1 MALPHPSFVK
11 VCEYENVCAD
21 LPSPALG
28 VGQGYASQTDGIY
41 FVGSDI
47 VPSYARS
54 RAGNWPRD
62 REAVAAEAPTECRN
76 VAAAAGRGE
85 SWVDGETQGGLPS
98 PRCLRWLRHFLR
110 LYPRPGTSVPWRV
123 DMPDDQ
129 GFDCESAPQR
139 CNTLVVDAIICFA
152 AVFEDIPEGVAYDY
166 SRLLPFRRVRRRHSR
181 ERKREKKEAFR
192 CFAHSSH
199 SSMLT
204 ATVISPNETLS
215 VAHGGSFPGVVTWG
229 EL

>member
-1 MALPHPSFVK
+1 MLGCTITTSSLGMPVKLGSSRLFLVLHFVK

-54 RAGNWPRD
+54 RAGHWPRD
-62 REAVAAEAPTECRN
+62 REAVAAEAPTECRH

-85 SWVDGETQGGLPS
+85 SWVDNETQAGLPS

-123 DMPDDQ
+123 DTPDDQ
-129 GFDCESAPQR
+129 GFDCESVAQR
-139 CNTLVVDAIICFA
+139 CIALVSD
-152 AVFEDIPEGVAYDY
+152 
-166 SRLLPFRRVRRRHSR
+166 
-181 ERKREKKEAFR
+181 
-192 CFAHSSH
+192 
-199 SSMLT
+199 
-204 ATVISPNETLS
+204 ATVCLQPCSRTSPRASLMTTRVSYPLGEWNVQHSTRNVLVTLCPH
-215 VAHGGSFPGVVTWG
+215 VNYAA
-229 EL
+229 LCLLQR